1 MKEFEAR
8 NPKQLDICLRLLYA
22 ENVSFS
28 VRITETEKRK
38 IVYMIG
44 VQAEDQVCEVLREKY
59 RILIS

>member
-8 NPKQLDICLRLLYA
+8 NPKQLDLCLRLLYA
-22 ENVSFS
+22 ENVTFT

-38 IVYMIG
+38 IVYMIN
-44 VQAEDQVCEVLREKY
+44 VNADNQVHEALREKY